1 VLAADPKRIN
11 QRRRRPDRRG
21 PRGREPHPRHGHPP
35 QQANRG
41 VGSRALAS
49 PPSIPPRTRAARG
62 IRRSGAAFTD
72 RRPPMP
78 GDHPASALRRQPGD
92 AATAASFYLVVRN
105 TLTASTSNRAK
116 VGPQGPA
123 RPRQPR
129 ATCRQNSHEKWRA
142 IIQCTSPPRKVCTH
156 ASEGGRASCQ
166 DCEPTE
172 RIITWSPFSLQEAP
186 VSRLTPLPPSRRRRA
201 HSSTSQCPA
210 EHRPIG
216 RRPVDV
222 AEALQFGELV
232 CDVLVLDFGLGC

>member
-1 VLAADPKRIN
+1 MLTADPKRIN

-105 TLTASTSNRAK
+105 TLTASTSSRAK

-166 DCEPTE
+166 DCEPT
-172 RIITWSPFSLQEAP
+172 RKDHNLVP
-186 VSRLTPLPPSRRRRA
+186 VLTAGSTCFPPDPPSSLP
-201 HSSTSQCPA
+201 SSTSALVNQSVP
-210 EHRPIG
+210 
-216 RRPVDV
+216 RRAPPHWTPPS
-222 AEALQFGELV
+222 
-232 CDVLVLDFGLGC
+232 GCC